1 MRSLSVLLT
10 LFVAVVVCPKLGLA
24 GEPDGEAGEHGRGR
38 MAVTMADLHLT
49 DEQETK
55 IADIMKECRPKIK
68 EASKDLAAIV
78 KDEVEK
84 VRGILTAD
92 QKGKLEGL
100 KEERKLHRIE
110 GLAERIAHL
119 RDLDLTDVEITQ
131 IGEIREEYR
140 PKIEKVMQELTG
152 VLTDEQRRTREE
164 GLKAG
169 ESRREVRESLNLTE
183 DQKAK
188 MEVIGKDLV
197 AVVRD
202 ELEKIKSLLTA
213 EQQQQ
218 LAALKEERQ
227 ERVRDQWASRIANLA
242 ELNLTDEQKTKI
254 AEVREEFRPKV
265 HEAGNKLR
273 GVVRDEVAEVLAV
286 FKG

>member
-10 LFVAVVVCPKLGLA
+10 LFVAVTVCPRLALA
-24 GEPDGEAGEHGRGR
+24 GERDGEAGEHGRGR
-38 MAVTMADLHLT
+38 MAVTMADLPLT

-55 IADIMKECRPKIK
+55 IADIMKEGRPKIK

-92 QKGKLEGL
+92 QKEKLEGL

-197 AVVRD
+197 TVVRD

-218 LAALKEERQ
+218 LVSLKDERQ
-227 ERVRDQWASRIANLA
+227 ERVRDQWACRIANLA
-242 ELNLTDEQKTKI
+242 ELNLTDEQKT
-254 AEVREEFRPKV
+254 
-265 HEAGNKLR
+265 
-273 GVVRDEVAEVLAV
+273 
-286 FKG
+286 